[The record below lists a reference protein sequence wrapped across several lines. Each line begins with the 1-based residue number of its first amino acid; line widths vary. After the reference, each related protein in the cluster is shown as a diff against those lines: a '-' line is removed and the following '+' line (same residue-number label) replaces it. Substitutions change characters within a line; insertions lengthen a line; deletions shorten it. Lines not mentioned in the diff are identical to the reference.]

1 MLILIQIKAIFLA
14 LFSLVFVLMPSCLLV
29 IPFHLRTRLKIV
41 GPVWSN
47 LGHFLLRYACHA
59 KIGHYEDLRSPEFGG
74 TPCYGIYVANHQS
87 FLDIPLLTLAYQAPP
102 IMKKEILN
110 IPIFG
115 WMAWISGA
123 IPVSRNSTASRR
135 KVFERAKKRILVS
148 DTNKEVRNLAEKNGI
163 HAGQV
168 HNDRYKGCYG
178 MITPELRQDAGL
190 KENETPLDSMSIRD
204 LTLQSFINQMVI
216 ESDNPNLTFK
226 LANNIRKGIEEATQK
241 PLKPIWEKNKL
252 KPHQAQKVVNNG
264 QLELPL

>member
-1 MLILIQIKAIFLA
+1 MINDNSSINLKDLIESNRRTADDFINATNWAKVFGKSWHDYKVSSQCQKIIE
-14 LFSLVFVLMPSCLLV
+14 SLTKKYKPRNSGFIESTRGKGSETWVHPVIAVDFAEWLSPDFGLLV
-29 IPFHLRTRLKIV
+29 KETFVRVI
-41 GPVWSN
+41 SN
-47 LGHFLLRYACHA
+47 DS
-59 KIGHYEDLRSPEFGG
+59 DL
-74 TPCYGIYVANHQS
+74 AAQ
-87 FLDIPLLTLAYQAPP
+87 
-102 IMKKEILN
+102 IMIN
-110 IPIFG
+110 DHNDQR
-115 WMAWISGA
+115 A
-123 IPVSRNSTASRR
+123 
-135 KVFERAKKRILVS
+135 ERAKKRILVS
-148 DTNKEVRNLAEKNGI
+148 DTNKEVRNLAEKHGI

-178 MITPELRQDAGL
+178 MIAPELRQDAGL

-226 LANNIRKGIEEATQK
+226 LANNIRKGIEEATHK